1 MGANAEEK
9 LAPFNYAY
17 VPYNIAI
24 AVATAGVPLAA
35 SKFVAKYNAIGA
47 YRVGQKLYKSSFIV
61 MSISGIIGFLIL
73 FYLAPDIAVITLGQ
87 KRRKRWMDSTRDYLD
102 YSYHQYSSGFYPTI
116 SNMERGI
123 PRLSIDGSNCC
134 I

>member
-61 MSISGIIGFLIL
+61 MSISYYRIFNIVL
-73 FYLAPDIAVITLGQ
+73 FSTDIAVITLGQ
-87 KRRKRWMDSTRDYLD
+87 KEGKGGWTVPEITWIIRI
-102 YSYHQYSSGFYPTI
+102 I
-116 SNMERGI
+116 SI
-123 PRLSIDGSNCC
+123 VVVLSHY
-134 I
+134 

>member
-35 SKFVAKYNAIGA
+35 SKFVA
-47 YRVGQKLYKSSFIV
+47 
-61 MSISGIIGFLIL
+61 SIM
-73 FYLAPDIAVITLGQ
+73 Q
-87 KRRKRWMDSTRDYLD
+87 
-102 YSYHQYSSGFYPTI
+102 
-116 SNMERGI
+116 
-123 PRLSIDGSNCC
+123 
-134 I
+134 

>member
-24 AVATAGVPLAA
+24 VATAGVPLAA

-47 YRVGQKLYKSSFIV
+47 YRVGQN
-61 MSISGIIGFLIL
+61 SINR
-73 FYLAPDIAVITLGQ
+73 V
-87 KRRKRWMDSTRDYLD
+87 
-102 YSYHQYSSGFYPTI
+102 
-116 SNMERGI
+116 
-123 PRLSIDGSNCC
+123 LS
-134 I
+134 

>member
-17 VPYNIAI
+17 VPYNI

-47 YRVGQKLYKSSFIV
+47 YRVGQN
-61 MSISGIIGFLIL
+61 SINR
-73 FYLAPDIAVITLGQ
+73 V
-87 KRRKRWMDSTRDYLD
+87 
-102 YSYHQYSSGFYPTI
+102 
-116 SNMERGI
+116 
-123 PRLSIDGSNCC
+123 LS
-134 I
+134 